1 MEKAI
6 EVINKILNQH
16 LDEVW
21 EYYEQGYW
29 SKDDFR
35 FGPENGDEVID
46 GFRKWDFDEYLNG
59 AYHYGFVLGLEM
71 AIRHI
76 GYEADEADEEV
87 EMLKSQ
93 IQKMWDGFEEG
104 ISVDEMN
111 KRIFEEE

>member
-6 EVINKILNQH
+6 EVIKEILNEH

-29 SKDDFR
+29 SKGDMR
-35 FGPENGDEVID
+35 FEPENGEEVVEN
-46 GFRKWDFDEYLNG
+46 FRKWDFDEYLNG

-76 GYEADEADEEV
+76 RYVA
-87 EMLKSQ
+87 
-93 IQKMWDGFEEG
+93 
-104 ISVDEMN
+104 
-111 KRIFEEE
+111 EEE

>member
-6 EVINKILNQH
+6 ETIEKILNEH

-21 EYYEQGYW
+21 EYYQDGYW

-35 FGPENGDEVID
+35 HEPEDGQDCIE
-46 GFRKWDFDEYLNG
+46 GFRKWDFDQYLNG

-76 GYEADEADEEV
+76 RYE
-87 EMLKSQ
+87 
-93 IQKMWDGFEEG
+93 EEG
-104 ISVDEMN
+104 
-111 KRIFEEE
+111 